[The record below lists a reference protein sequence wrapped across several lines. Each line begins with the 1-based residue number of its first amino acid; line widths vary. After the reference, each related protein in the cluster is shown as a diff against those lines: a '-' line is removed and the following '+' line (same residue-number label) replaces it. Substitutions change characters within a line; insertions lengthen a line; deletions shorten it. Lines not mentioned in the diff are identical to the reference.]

1 MHAYIYL
8 YIYIELLY
16 LFYFCIH
23 TNPFQLV
30 IRVTIG
36 GGLALFFLLNPI
48 GTPRDTP
55 STTSPEG
62 VLMPSN
68 EESPARI
75 SSPTLQDIFSI
86 LN

>member
-1 MHAYIYL
+1 MLIFIYIYTLSCYIFSISAYIP
-8 YIYIELLY
+8 
-16 LFYFCIH
+16 
-23 TNPFQLV
+23 TPFQLV